1 MPTTPCVGLPYPS
14 STDPINVPG
23 DIQALAV
30 AVDTAICDVVG
41 PFLGQIMACFRG
53 AGWTVP
59 TGTLVCDGSAFASVT
74 YPELYAL
81 LGNNANTPDLRG
93 TFLRAS
99 DISFPNSGDT
109 GGTSP
114 TNVSQHSHTSPVHT
128 HTDAGHQHTVPAH
141 NHTQSGHTHT
151 DAGHEHTVPA
161 HNHTQNVHNHTQQSH
176 NHTQQSHSHTQQS
189 HSHTQVAH
197 GHSISGHSH
206 ATDIDH
212 GHTATAGNT
221 IPSTNQ
227 SLGFSGS
234 SGAFSTAINQN
245 ATSSTNNTS
254 QHSHTITVASLN
266 VANKTTASQSGGLAT
281 ANATATENSATQ
293 TESSATQTESS
304 ATQTESGAT
313 ATNQEK
319 ASVAVTTGYAA
330 NGNTT
335 ATNTAQAATAVS
347 TGYAANGNTAVTVNN
362 AGTTDAYGNL
372 PPFYGVT
379 YVIQAVPRN

>member
-23 DIQALAV
+23 DMQALAV

-99 DISFPNSGDT
+99 DIAFPNSGDT

-114 TNVSQHSHTSPVHT
+114 TNVADHTHTSPLH
-128 HTDAGHQHTVPAH
+128 GHSLGAH
-141 NHTQSGHTHT
+141 DH
-151 DAGHEHTVPA
+151 DIP
-161 HNHTQNVHNHTQQSH
+161 SH
-176 NHTQQSHSHTQQS
+176 NHVQSPHNHIQTQHLHIQNEH
-189 HSHTQVAH
+189 A
-197 GHSISGHSH
+197 HSISGHSH
-206 ATDIDH
+206 ATSIDH
-212 GHTATAGNT
+212 DH
-221 IPSTNQ
+221 
-227 SLGFSGS
+227 GS
-234 SGAFSTAINQN
+234 FN
-245 ATSSTNNTS
+245 TSSNGSHFHDGLSDPIFGTYGITSGIAGGSGVTGFAAGAGFTNIIIDDNNS
-254 QHSHTITVASLN
+254 NHFHPIDVPNFN
-266 VANKTTASQSGGLAT
+266 VADVTTASQSGGT
-281 ANATATENSATQ
+281 STI
-293 TESSATQTESS
+293 
-304 ATQTESGAT
+304 GAT
-313 ATNQEK
+313 ATNQ
-319 ASVAVTTGYAA
+319 
-330 NGNTT
+330 NTT
-335 ATNTAQAATAVS
+335 PVNQQATAVNTAQPLTLTS
-347 TGYAANGNTAVTVNN
+347 QANETLGDTAVTVSNT
-362 AGTTDAYGNL
+362 GTTDTHGNL